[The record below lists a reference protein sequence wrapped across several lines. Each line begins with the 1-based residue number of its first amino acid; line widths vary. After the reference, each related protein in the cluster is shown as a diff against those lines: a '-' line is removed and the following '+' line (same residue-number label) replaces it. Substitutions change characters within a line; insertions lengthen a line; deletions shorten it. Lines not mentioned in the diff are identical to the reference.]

1 MNKSL
6 ITNYYSSHRDELLA
20 FVSSRLGGSCEAED
34 IVQNV
39 FLRLLTTDKMIT
51 EVTLHALVYT
61 TARNLIIDYYRRHTV
76 FEEYEHYIK
85 GMCSEETTTE
95 SEDAWSNSTTDT
107 LSATQT
113 YTPDEEIVQRSSGGR
128 GRSGRGR
135 SRSSRSSYEPLE
147 VNTSY
152 GKAGDFNSGRTAKT
166 IDVPSRNKLISEAQR
181 SRDPEW
187 YLTNLINKKIIS
199 VEDACYILDY
209 MDDTKAFYEDNRD
222 RILENNRQ
230 KIEEIREARN
240 AGRGVRA
247 GAAINSYLY
256 GGK

>member
-85 GMCSEETTTE
+85 GICSEETTTE
-95 SEDAWSNSTTDT
+95 SVF
-107 LSATQT
+107 SAR
-113 YTPDEEIVQRSSGGR
+113 EIVEQMER
-128 GRSGRGR
+128 GLTRLPENYR
-135 SRSSRSSYEPLE
+135 E
-147 VNTSY
+147 VY
-152 GKAGDFNSGRTAKT
+152 RLH
-166 IDVPSRNKLISEAQR
+166 I
-181 SRDPEW
+181 
-187 YLTNLINKKIIS
+187 
-199 VEDACYILDY
+199 
-209 MDDTKAFYEDNRD
+209 
-222 RILENNRQ
+222 
-230 KIEEIREARN
+230 
-240 AGRGVRA
+240 
-247 GAAINSYLY
+247 Y
-256 GGK
+256 GGMKVGEISQQLGEGYKSIEHRLGTARKLMRQFLRKYA